1 MDARVFARFHLDVG
15 IGDAVMKPL
24 ETVEGRG
31 WLQFAGI
38 TTRPFRTIPQE
49 QQVAEKLHAYTL
61 PRRTPSS
68 RAKDLIDLLLL
79 TCLGRIATGRPI
91 RGVNR
96 KTGGRLTARRGIL
109 APDRRCDSP
118 AFNREAH
125 GRDLSAT
132 A

>member
-1 MDARVFARFHLDVG
+1 MKMTRLLSARRRTLRSRLLYFEASFAVG
-15 IGDAVMKPL
+15 KMSS
-24 ETVEGRG
+24 R
-31 WLQFAGI
+31 FAGKLQ
-38 TTRPFRTIPQE
+38 T
-49 QQVAEKLHAYTL
+49 AEPA
-61 PRRTPSS
+61 
-68 RAKDLIDLLLL
+68 

-96 KTGGRLTARRGIL
+96 KTGRRLTARRGIL